1 MERSR
6 GAVIFRKRDNVILYL
21 ILHYPSGHWD
31 FVKGNLEEG
40 ESDVDTVKRESKEEA
55 GLDVEIVPGFKERI
69 TYFYKKE
76 GKTISKEVIFYV
88 AKASNSRITLS
99 YEHLGFKWLSFKE
112 ALELVTYKNSKD
124 VLKKANDFLKTKGS
138 IKDFLGR

>member
-21 ILHYPSGHWD
+21 LLHYPSGHWD
-31 FVKGNLEEG
+31 FVKGNVEKG
-40 ESDVDTVKRESKEEA
+40 ESDKETVRREAKEEA
-55 GLDVEIVPGFKERI
+55 GLDVEIVPGFKKRI

-76 GKTISKEVIFYV
+76 DKPISKEVIFYV
-88 AKASNSRITLS
+88 ALAKNSRVKLS
-99 YEHLGFKWLSFKE
+99 YEHLGFKWLPFKD
-112 ALELVTYKNSKD
+112 ALELITYKNSKD
-124 VLKKANDFLKTKGS
+124 VLKKANDFLKTKSS